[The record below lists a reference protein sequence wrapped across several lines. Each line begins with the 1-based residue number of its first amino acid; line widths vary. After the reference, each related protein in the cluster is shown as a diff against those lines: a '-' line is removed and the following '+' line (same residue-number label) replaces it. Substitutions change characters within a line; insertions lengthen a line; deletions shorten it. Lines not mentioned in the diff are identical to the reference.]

1 MSRILAIDYGDSQ
14 LGLALSDP
22 LKITAQAFGIYK
34 LKENEA
40 ENKDF
45 FLSLIK
51 EKEIEEIVLGYPLRM
66 DGSQGRRAE
75 LTKKFAR
82 WLEEATR
89 VKVVLWDERLTTR
102 QALKRLEGFKGSFKE
117 KKQKEDQQAAAIIL
131 EAYLEK
137 LRHHGDKIAEDN

>member
-22 LKITAQAFGIYK
+22 LQITAQAFGIYR
-34 LKENEA
+34 LKENEF
-40 ENKDF
+40 ENRDF
-45 FLSLIK
+45 FLSLVK
-51 EKEIEEIVLGYPLRM
+51 EKAIEEIVLGFPLRM
-66 DGSQGRRAE
+66 DGSQGHRAE

-82 WLEEATR
+82 WLEEATQI
-89 VKVVLWDERLTTR
+89 KVVLWDERLTTH

-131 EAYLEK
+131 ETYLEK
-137 LRHHGDKIAEDN
+137 KRNQSDKIG